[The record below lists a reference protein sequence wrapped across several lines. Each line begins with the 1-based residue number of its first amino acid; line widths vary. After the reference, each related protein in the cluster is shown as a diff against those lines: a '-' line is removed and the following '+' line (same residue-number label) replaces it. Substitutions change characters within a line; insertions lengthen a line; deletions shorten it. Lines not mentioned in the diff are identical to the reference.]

1 MTFCCK
7 GCGDIIPYVEKSMDR
22 NHRIIINNII
32 CFTMNLI
39 LCTTKVVMGNAIHST
54 AVVTDGLNSLSDVI
68 SAVFI
73 ILFARLA
80 AKKADDAH
88 PFGYGR
94 LEYICSILITMVVIY
109 LGFASIINAIRSIA
123 SPGDPPNFTTAV
135 IVVMII
141 SMLAKTAYGLVTKK
155 TGEEL
160 NSESMM
166 MTGSGSIYDAIVAA
180 SILMSIVFYKATGI
194 LLENYLSLIIS
205 ALIIKTGFD
214 MLSEAL
220 TKIIGA
226 PVDPEYRRQITQ
238 MIAMEEG
245 VYNVSSLVI
254 HNYGENNYIASVD
267 IEVDENMK
275 VSQISKI
282 RGRLKE
288 KAKEMGLVL
297 TSVGVI
303 GVKTNTPEADI
314 IFDEIIDVVRKHK
327 GIIRVQSYR
336 VDFNKKKIAFEV
348 VQDHRVKNEKENL
361 ESLKKEVSELFPDMS
376 IRIYSA
382 INA

>member
-1 MTFCCK
+1 
-7 GCGDIIPYVEKSMDR
+7 
-22 NHRIIINNII
+22 
-32 CFTMNLI
+32 
-39 LCTTKVVMGNAIHST
+39 MGNAIHST